1 MNSCFSFRSAR
12 LALHP
17 GGDLYVHGET
27 APVYFFGRDAGE
39 TALRH
44 PLPRGPTQRLRR
56 LDNRI
61 FPPHV
66 PQTSPSPVTPF
77 LPSSPSSWTFLWDR
91 PYALLHRQ
99 ATKLIL
105 LHFQWQCFVY
115 PCFLLQFTQ
124 IIHFIILICFALFFL
139 VIVFYFFIL
148 FFQGNSGKIFWIGT
162 DTEFEDDAEVNQ
174 LWDFLFT
181 FSSPFL

>member
-61 FPPHV
+61 FPP
-66 PQTSPSPVTPF
+66 PCAPNLTLTRDPFSPFIPKFLDFPLRQTLCSAASTSHKVNF
-77 LPSSPSSWTFLWDR
+77 ITFSVAMLCLS
-91 PYALLHRQ
+91 LLFI
-99 ATKLIL
+99 A
-105 LHFQWQCFVY
+105 VY
-115 PCFLLQFTQ
+115 TN
-124 IIHFIILICFALFFL
+124 HNFIILICFALFFL
-139 VIVFYFFIL
+139 VIVFYFFI
-148 FFQGNSGKIFWIGT
+148 FYFQGNSGKIF
-162 DTEFEDDAEVNQ
+162 
-174 LWDFLFT
+174 
-181 FSSPFL
+181 